1 MQLFAAIH
9 LDDIAVTLYADVRLS
24 FDLTGTADKSAALAF
39 VGFLVRSEQNLG
51 ARFGEPK
58 TSASPVPLGFALCLR
73 NSDVGPNAL
82 GRGRGLSV
90 TVTRN
95 GLFTRASTRVP

>member
-24 FDLTGTADKSAALAF
+24 FDLTGTADESAALAF
-39 VGFLVRSEQNLG
+39 AGFLVRSEQNLG

-58 TSASPVPLGFALCLR
+58 ISVSPVPQGFALWYC
-73 NSDVGPNAL
+73 NSGRKANGPRSGARAL
-82 GRGRGLSV
+82 
-90 TVTRN
+90 
-95 GLFTRASTRVP
+95 